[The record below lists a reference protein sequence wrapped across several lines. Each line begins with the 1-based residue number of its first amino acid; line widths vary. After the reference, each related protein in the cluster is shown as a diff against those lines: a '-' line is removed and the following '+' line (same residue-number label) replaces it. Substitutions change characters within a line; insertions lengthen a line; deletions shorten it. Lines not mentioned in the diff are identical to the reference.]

1 MASEIVGPLPSGSAI
16 MRVNNNPSSSKKV
29 YTIVSGLLR
38 GRWCR
43 GRFDVA
49 ETDDI
54 DEPKEV
60 MGK

>member
-1 MASEIVGPLPSGSAI
+1 
-16 MRVNNNPSSSKKV
+16 MRVNNNPSGSKKMCA
-29 YTIVSGLLR
+29 IVSGLLR

-54 DEPKEV
+54 DESKDG
-60 MGK
+60 MGN